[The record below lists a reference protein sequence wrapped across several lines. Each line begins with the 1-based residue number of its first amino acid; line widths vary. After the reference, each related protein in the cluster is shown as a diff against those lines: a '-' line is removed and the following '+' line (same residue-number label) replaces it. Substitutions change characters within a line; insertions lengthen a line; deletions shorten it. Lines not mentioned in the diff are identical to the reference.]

1 MTEVTTESKVT
12 LHYTLTTS
20 DGLLAD
26 TTKGEDPETVEMGQG
41 DMVDGLEKRLIGL
54 KVGDKQRFEV
64 PCMETFGPIDED
76 MVHDIARSEFPED
89 LGLEL
94 GLVVNF
100 AAPNGEETPG
110 IVAEI
115 GDDMVKVDFNHP
127 LAGYDLIFDVEI
139 IAIESPATH

>member
-1 MTEVTTESKVT
+1 MAVITAESKVT

-26 TTKGEDPETVEMGQG
+26 TTEGEDPETVDMGQG
-41 DMVDGLEKRLIGL
+41 DMVEGLEQRLIGL
-54 KVGDKQRFEV
+54 KVGDKKRFEI

-76 MVHDIARSEFPED
+76 MVHDVARSEFPED
-89 LGLEL
+89 LHLEP

-100 AAPNGEETPG
+100 TAPNGEETPG

-115 GDDMVKVDFNHP
+115 GDDVVKVDFNHP

-139 IAIESPATH
+139 IAIEPPVTH